1 MKTLKQEL
9 QEIVDGDK
17 LKTEEFIC
25 RNLSWENGEL
35 IQQYKEMASKYAK
48 SYFTGKYAWWV
59 DYGSYGISYDFVIS
73 EKYRFIKDLIAIL

>member
-9 QEIVDGDK
+9 QEILDEDK

-25 RNLSWENGEL
+25 RNLSWENRES
-35 IQQYKEMASKYAK
+35 IEPYKEMASNYAK
-48 SYFTGKYAWWV
+48 NYFSGRYAWWV
-59 DYGSYGISYDFVIS
+59 DYGSYGEHYDYVIS